1 MRKLSLL
8 ILFVS
13 LMCIDASG
21 QVSFGKSECLNE
33 GWLFSMSDDISFS
46 NPDFKDDKW
55 RNVNLPHDW
64 SVEFLPSPYLPSC
77 MGYFPA
83 GVAWYR
89 KHIEFS
95 EADLESSLNVYFEGI
110 YNRSEVYLNGKLI
123 GGRPNGYASFVC
135 ELSSSARVGDNV
147 ISIRVDHSR
156 GADSRWYTGSGIYRN
171 VYLIRSSRTHF
182 SQWGTQ
188 YYLSSLDRNIA
199 HIKLAANVEN
209 PDPAARYTV
218 KAQLINDIGKT
229 VASVSS
235 SLASDG
241 SADLNMKL
249 RNPRLWDVDDPYL
262 YKLSF
267 TLLENGRIIDCS
279 EVPAGIRSIKFT
291 ADKGFFLNGKNIK
304 IKGVCLHHDAGVFG
318 AAVPEAVLC
327 RRLKLLK
334 SIGVNAIRCSHNPQ
348 APLLYDLCDRLG
360 LMVMDEASDEWEFPK
375 RKWLRGWNKGEPGY
389 EGNCDFFEEWI
400 ERDVADMVRRDRNHP
415 SVILWSIG
423 NEVDYPN
430 DPYSHPVLDG
440 GNEDFTQPAFG
451 GYQPERPNAE
461 RIGLIAARL
470 AECVRSVDRSRPVTG
485 ALAGVVMSNQTI
497 YPESVDVVGYNYT
510 ESRYDIDHAK
520 YPERIIYGSE
530 NRHGYREWKAVE
542 DRAFIAG
549 QFLWTGFDYMG
560 ESRQW
565 PSRGLGSGLF
575 DFAGNYKA
583 RAMFRE
589 SLWADHPV
597 CHLASTSLEE
607 KKMEE
612 PIDVWN
618 YRQGEKVAVSC
629 CSNGA
634 KARLL
639 LNGREV
645 GAMRSRDEK
654 TGMFSW
660 QLEYEPGELKA
671 ESYSDDGRLFA
682 SAVLRTSAFPCR
694 LVARLDSYDNCNH
707 SAGDIVHVHLE
718 VQDENGIRVSLAD
731 SMIKCVV
738 SGGELLGLENGD
750 NNDMSDHRDNMQRA
764 FRGRLL
770 AYVKL
775 GPGQTSIH
783 FEAPLLDSC
792 ELVLGD

>member
-1 MRKLSLL
+1 MRKLY
-8 ILFVS
+8 IFFLFVS

-21 QVSFGKSECLNE
+21 QVSFGRTELLNDD
-33 GWLFSMSDDISFS
+33 WLFSLSDDSS
-46 NPDFKDDKW
+46 YTKSDFDDHKW
-55 RNVNLPHDW
+55 RKLTLPHDW

-89 KHIEFS
+89 KHLELTES
-95 EADLESSLNVYFEGI
+95 DLESSLSIYFEGV
-110 YNRSEVYLNGKLI
+110 YNRSEVYLNGTRI
-123 GGRPNGYASFVC
+123 GGRPNGYASFIC
-135 ELSSSARVGDNV
+135 DMSSAAHVGDNV
-147 ISIRVDHSR
+147 ISVKVDHSR

-171 VYLIRSSRTHF
+171 VYLVRSSKTHF

-188 YYLSSLDRNIA
+188 YSLVSLKGNIA
-199 HIKLAANVEN
+199 VISLEASVDN
-209 PDPAARYTV
+209 PSQKAKYAV
-218 KAQLINDIGKT
+218 KAQLRDHNGNT
-229 VASVSS
+229 VATASS
-235 SLASDG
+235 SLGPDSRAS
-241 SADLNMKL
+241 LNMKF

-262 YKLSF
+262 YSLSF
-267 TLLENGRIIDCS
+267 SLLENGRLIDS
-279 EVPAGIRSIKFT
+279 TEMPAGIRSIEFT
-291 ADKGFFLNGKNIK
+291 ADNGFFLNGRNIK

-348 APLLYDLCDRLG
+348 APLLYELCDRIG

-375 RKWLRGWNKGEPGY
+375 RKWLQGWNKGTPGF

-470 AECVRSVDRSRPVTG
+470 ADCVRSVDRSRPVTG

-520 YPERIIYGSE
+520 YPGRIIYGSE
-530 NRHGYREWKAVE
+530 NRHGYKEWKAVE
-542 DRAFIAG
+542 DRPFISG
-549 QFLWTGFDYMG
+549 QFLWTGFDYLG
-560 ESRQW
+560 ESGQW

-575 DFAGNYKA
+575 DFAGNYKS

-597 CHLASTSLEE
+597 CHLATSSMEV
-607 KKMEE
+607 KKMAE

-618 YRQGEKVAVSC
+618 YLPGEKVAVAC
-629 CSNGA
+629 CSNGV

-645 GAMRSRDEK
+645 GAMRERDEK
-654 TGMFSW
+654 TGMFFW
-660 QLEYEPGELKA
+660 QLEYESGELKA
-671 ESYSDDGRLFA
+671 ESYTEDGQLFA
-682 SAVLRTSAFPCR
+682 SAVLRSSSHPSR
-694 LVARLDSYDNCNH
+694 LVARLDSLDEGNH
-707 SAGDIVHVHLE
+707 SDGDIVHVHLE

-750 NNDMSDHRDNMQRA
+750 NKDMSDHRDDRQRA

-775 GPGQTSIH
+775 GGGQTRIS
-783 FEAPLLDSC
+783 FDSPLLEPC
-792 ELVLGD
+792 EIVLGD